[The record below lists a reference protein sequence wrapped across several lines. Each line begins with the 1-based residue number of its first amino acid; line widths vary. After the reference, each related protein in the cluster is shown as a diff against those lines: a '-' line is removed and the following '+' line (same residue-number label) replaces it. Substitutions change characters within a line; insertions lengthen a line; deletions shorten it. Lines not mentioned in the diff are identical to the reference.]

1 MFRGDFPAVSMIR
14 KFTFF
19 LILATALTP
28 LALHAN
34 QAFRAFDATPI
45 FGEMREVVRE
55 GNQYTYKFPYRGGTV
70 SYRPKSGADWKKE
83 GSLTSREVAGS
94 ARALGNSYPTL
105 PNGCMVFACARAEE
119 MRRIPSAGTRSQ
131 VIAYKRFDGSGHAF
145 VVYQKGGR
153 SLAEDDRGYRLEVP
167 AWKTRTPAEA
177 LSIAEYFQTR
187 THPASFPAPI
197 RASFVGEF

>member
-28 LALHAN
+28 FALHAN

-153 SLAEDDRGYRLEVP
+153 SLAEDDRGYRL
-167 AWKTRTPAEA
+167 
-177 LSIAEYFQTR
+177 
-187 THPASFPAPI
+187 
-197 RASFVGEF
+197 